1 MVAVIAATDPGS
13 TDGDKMQQ
21 VAAQVAN
28 RAMAVSTRMTRGT
41 TDHIP
46 EMPCRTEADFGISAL
61 LIASSLSTAVE
72 EAWRMKRD

>member
-13 TDGDKMQQ
+13 TAGDKMQQ

-28 RAMAVSTRMTRGT
+28 RAMAVFTRMTRET

-46 EMPCRTEADFGISAL
+46 EMPCRTEADLGISAL
-61 LIASSLSTAVE
+61 LIASGLSTGVE